1 MCFLLLSPRI
11 SHVPLCPAWEW
22 LLFLL
27 HFLLFSPSLCIRVCG
42 VLAYM
47 LCVPHIGVCIVCRGL
62 RLTLGLFLNCS
73 PHWFQRQKGKK
84 KWQLLLLQ
92 IQVLS
97 RIITNKISSWH
108 LEAKTLHPVSQVR
121 ARRSFPAVNVLC
133 NVILKIKSCIALH
146 HTPGFPVFFFLRCE
160 PLFPRTFPSCLAQQ
174 PSPIAALS
182 REPPR
187 KEDLKE
193 HEWAAEG
200 WLSEQRGLRPG
211 QLPRDPGLEKC
222 LGNPGR
228 VVHKRQSSLKLRYS
242 PGASPDARCVLVG
255 LPTQTLPTPPPPLW
269 AQQKTCLSKCSDKG
283 FSYFHWPI
291 LTKLREVDSVL

>member
-27 HFLLFSPSLCIRVCG
+27 SFLLFSPSLCIRVCG
-42 VLAYM
+42 VVAYM

-97 RIITNKISSWH
+97 RIITNKISPWH

-121 ARRSFPAVNVLC
+121 VRRSFPAVNVLC
-133 NVILKIKSCIALH
+133 NVILKIKSCMALH

-160 PLFPRTFPSCLAQQ
+160 PLFPAPFLR
-174 PSPIAALS
+174 ALLSNLLLLPRFRGSHWERKIWKSMSELRRDDWAS
-182 REPPR
+182 REDASRAAPQGPR
-187 KEDLKE
+187 LGEV
-193 HEWAAEG
+193 
-200 WLSEQRGLRPG
+200 PG
-211 QLPRDPGLEKC
+211 ESWK
-222 LGNPGR
+222 
-228 VVHKRQSSLKLRYS
+228 SS
-242 PGASPDARCVLVG
+242 P
-255 LPTQTLPTPPPPLW
+255 
-269 AQQKTCLSKCSDKG
+269 
-283 FSYFHWPI
+283 
-291 LTKLREVDSVL
+291 

>member
-73 PHWFQRQKGKK
+73 PHWFQRQKDKK

-92 IQVLS
+92 TQVLS
-97 RIITNKISSWH
+97 RITTNKISSWH

-121 ARRSFPAVNVLC
+121 VRRSFPAVNVLC
-133 NVILKIKSCIALH
+133 NVILKIKSCRALH
-146 HTPGFPVFFFLRCE
+146 HTPGFPVFFFLHCE
-160 PLFPRTFPSCLAQQ
+160 PLFPRIFSFVPCSATFSYYRAFSGATEEERFERAWMSCGGM
-174 PSPIAALS
+174 IE
-182 REPPR
+182 R
-187 KEDLKE
+187 
-193 HEWAAEG
+193 AE
-200 WLSEQRGLRPG
+200 RTRPG

-222 LGNPGR
+222 LENPGR

-242 PGASPDARCVLVG
+242 PGSSPDARCNCCRNHLRCVLVG
-255 LPTQTLPTPPPPLW
+255 LPTQTLPTPPTPPVVGTTEDMFVEVLW
-269 AQQKTCLSKCSDKG
+269 
-283 FSYFHWPI
+283 
-291 LTKLREVDSVL
+291 